1 MPLDHCCYTW
11 HWVRAREYR
20 KQGEVYSCDKWLT
33 PLMNFAS
40 DWANK
45 ILQDKPSSGCH
56 CVCPPGATGGV
67 SETVTTNTPS
77 QPEAPVGSVVTE
89 TPTTTPTTSTTTLT
103 TASATSLPSTPDT
116 RTTEATTVEQEESV
130 TSKLSKLTYKEAC
143 GRTPWLD
150 EEFRASQARPRLGQD
165 GSSWNLRNSN
175 YKISG
180 ANGDQFRCVL

>member
-1 MPLDHCCYTW
+1 
-11 HWVRAREYR
+11 
-20 KQGEVYSCDKWLT
+20 
-33 PLMNFAS
+33 MNFAS
-40 DWANK
+40 DWANQ

-103 TASATSLPSTPDT
+103 TASATSLPDT